1 MSAQT
6 PANEELR
13 EAVRRRYGTVATADE
28 MSLATAERMARTVGY
43 TDHELEA
50 VPEGA
55 NLGLGCGNPVAL
67 ASLRPGETVLD
78 LGSGAGFD
86 AFLAAR
92 TVGPNGRVIGID
104 MTEEMVT
111 KARANAV
118 KADLAN
124 VEFRLGTIEA
134 LPVEDSSV
142 DVIISNC
149 VINLSPD
156 KPAVFREAFRTLRPG
171 GRLMVSDLVTLGE
184 LPPTVRA
191 SMPAYLGCVAGVS
204 LKDDYVAMLKAAGFE
219 RIEIVG
225 ETPAAAMLG
234 VTDLAQGACA
244 CADPTVSSLIGE
256 LVKSVP
262 VEDLMEAARL
272 VVSAKFAAYKPR

>member
-1 MSAQT
+1 MTDTSA
-6 PANEELR
+6 NDIR
-13 EAVRRRYGTVATADE
+13 EAVRRRYGAVASDEAAGATAG
-28 MSLATAERMARTVGY
+28 RMARTVGY
-43 TDHELEA
+43 TETELEA

-67 ASLRPGETVLD
+67 ASLRRGDIVLD

-92 TVGPNGRVIGID
+92 AVGTEGRVIGVD
-104 MTEEMVT
+104 MTEEMVA
-111 KARANAV
+111 KARANAT
-118 KADLAN
+118 KAALEN

-134 LPVEDSSV
+134 LPVDDSSV

-156 KPAVFREAFRTLRPG
+156 KRAVFREAYRVLRPG
-171 GRLMVSDLVTLGE
+171 GRLMISDLVTLGE
-184 LPPTVRA
+184 LPASVRE

-204 LKDDYVAMLKAAGFE
+204 LKNDYVAMLKAAGFE
-219 RIEIVG
+219 RVEVKD
-225 ETPAAAMLG
+225 ETSAAAMLG
-234 VTDLAQGACA
+234 GADLTQTACA
-244 CADPTVSSLIGE
+244 CADPTVSSIVSE

-262 VEDLMEAARL
+262 VKDLLAAAKL
-272 VVSAKFAAYKPR
+272 VVSAKFAAYKRA